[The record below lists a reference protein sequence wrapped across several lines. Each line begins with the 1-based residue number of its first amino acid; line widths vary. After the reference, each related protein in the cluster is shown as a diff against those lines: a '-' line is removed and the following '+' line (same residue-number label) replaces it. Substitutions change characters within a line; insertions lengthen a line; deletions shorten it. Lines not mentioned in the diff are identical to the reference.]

1 MKFGVT
7 IGLLGLLS
15 ICIEA
20 IARHIFLPAYL
31 TPHIMILI
39 VVYMAFF
46 EVGVYATV
54 TAFLLGL
61 LMDFASA
68 GPIGP
73 WAGAFVS
80 TYGCLAVFS
89 QRLFIDSPL
98 VAMVVGFGSS
108 VFSDLLYFVL
118 LLEFRPIDLTTAG
131 EIITK
136 AIVTALVAPFI
147 FAALKGILGR
157 RAGGGRSLASAN

>member
-1 MKFGVT
+1 MRFGITVA
-7 IGLLGLLS
+7 LLGLLS
-15 ICIEA
+15 ICLEA
-20 IARHIFLPAYL
+20 ITRHLLLPAYL
-31 TPHIMILI
+31 TPHILILV

-98 VAMVVGFGSS
+98 VAMVVGFGAS

-118 LLEFRPIDLTTAG
+118 LLEFRPINLNTFG
-131 EIITK
+131 EIFTK
-136 AIVTALVAPFI
+136 ALITAIVAPFI
-147 FAALKGILGR
+147 FSTLKGFLAR
-157 RAGGGRSLASAN
+157 RGAGSRSMASVT